1 MSKERRSKKFKVIT
15 SLHENEKR
23 NFENNNND
31 SDESDRDD
39 RRRRKSNEGE
49 ETNVQGTYN
58 CDICHSDDPTLP
70 TIGPKGI
77 RFLNEDEQQIIKFKN
92 DLEVKILCLKHYKN
106 EITNWIRR
114 PSCCNVLGK
123 HKKAKKIDLKKI
135 TVKLAEEVHIYLGK
149 KIIPFDNICK
159 YCLPELQLMI
169 ENAKD
174 VANNPPDIPVPEIF
188 HEDNSFETGSTEDLS
203 ENDLKDL
210 ILRNICKENEVDQF
224 TKEQKVGILRVLP
237 SSWSTR
243 EISEKSGKK
252 NNMNSIF
259 CIKMEKK

>member
-49 ETNVQGTYN
+49 ETNVQKTYN

-77 RFLNEDEQQIIKFKN
+77 KFLNEDEQKIIKFKK

-106 EITNWIRR
+106 EITNWRCKR
-114 PSCCNVLGK
+114 FSCCNILGK
-123 HKKAKKIDLKKI
+123 HKKAQKTRLKEVS
-135 TVKLAEEVHIYLGK
+135 VKLAEEVQTYLGK
-149 KIIPFDNICK
+149 KIIPFDNICT
-159 YCLPELQLMI
+159 YCIGDLELEI
-169 ENAKD
+169 DRAKD
-174 VANNPPDIPVPEIF
+174 VANNPPDSPIPDPDILN
-188 HEDNSFETGSTEDLS
+188 EDILFETGSTEDLN

-210 ILRNICKENEVDQF
+210 ILRNICKENEDNQF

-237 SSWSTR
+237 RSWSVR

-252 NNMNSIF
+252 N
-259 CIKMEKK
+259 